1 MKAKRSSGAAF
12 KHCARRKEGSIERFA
27 RVFYRVGHRATA
39 SRGAMK
45 RLEWTHATQ
54 AMLGGAGAQPMK
66 VHASSSLV
74 GAAGEPQAGASAR
87 SRLNARGSTNQPA
100 NENAAALDSRTLI
113 IC

>member
-1 MKAKRSSGAAF
+1 
-12 KHCARRKEGSIERFA
+12 
-27 RVFYRVGHRATA
+27 
-39 SRGAMK
+39 
-45 RLEWTHATQ
+45 
-54 AMLGGAGAQPMK
+54 MK